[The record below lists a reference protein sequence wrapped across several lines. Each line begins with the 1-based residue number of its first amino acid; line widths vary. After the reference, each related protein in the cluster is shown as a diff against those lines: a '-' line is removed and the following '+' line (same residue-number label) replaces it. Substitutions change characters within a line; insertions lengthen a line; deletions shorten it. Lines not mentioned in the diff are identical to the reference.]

1 MKVEVQ
7 IDSSVTEPKI
17 IVLTDRMTD
26 EIELIIRKLSEEE
39 PEMVA
44 GFRDDMVSILDQR
57 DLYRIYAEAGR
68 VYAETDSGTFVLRQR
83 LYEMEERLRRF
94 SFVRISNSEII
105 NLRKVKNFDLSFSG
119 TICVS
124 LTNKTVT
131 YVSRRYVSRIKEVLG
146 I

>member
-1 MKVEVQ
+1 MKGEVQ
-7 IDSSVTEPKI
+7 FDSSVTEPKI

-68 VYAETDSGTFVLRQR
+68 VYAETDNGTYVLRQ

-105 NLRKVKNFDLSFSG
+105 NLRKVKNIDLSFSG
-119 TICVS
+119 TICVL